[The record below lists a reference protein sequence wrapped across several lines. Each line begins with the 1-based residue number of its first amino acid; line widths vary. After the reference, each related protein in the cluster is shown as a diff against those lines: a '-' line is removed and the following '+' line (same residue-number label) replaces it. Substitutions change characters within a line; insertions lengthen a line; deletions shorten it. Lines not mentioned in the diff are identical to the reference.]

1 MSSATI
7 LFLSGPWD
15 CGLGLHLCHLDA
27 TQHKRVDAWS
37 PWGNWLI
44 GLVAVQV
51 ALLEVGGMV
60 LVALVVGLA

>member
-1 MSSATI
+1 M
-7 LFLSGPWD
+7 
-15 CGLGLHLCHLDA
+15 HLCHLDA